1 MWVSCLLG
9 MNLMSEITFKKKKE
23 VNVKIIA
30 IGKLRKAS
38 RFLLI
43 EPCDNLLGSSFL

>member
-1 MWVSCLLG
+1 MWVSGLPD
-9 MNLMSEITFKKKKE
+9 MNLMSEITFLKKKE

-38 RFLLI
+38 RFLWI
-43 EPCDNLLGSSFL
+43 EPLDNMLCSSFI